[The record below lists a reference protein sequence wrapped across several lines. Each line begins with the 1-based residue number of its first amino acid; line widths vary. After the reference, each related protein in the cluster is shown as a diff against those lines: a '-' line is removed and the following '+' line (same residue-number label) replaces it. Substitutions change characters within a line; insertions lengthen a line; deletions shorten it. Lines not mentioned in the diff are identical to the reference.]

1 MEAVSTRCTDL
12 FQRTGFKM
20 FAVVHKEYGEGY
32 AICFREK
39 DKKTFVVID
48 FGQEKRE
55 FSFPDAFADELCA
68 KDAEMQKDILS
79 EINQ

>member
-1 MEAVSTRCTDL
+1 
-12 FQRTGFKM
+12 M

-55 FSFPDAFADELCA
+55 FSFPDAFADEFCA